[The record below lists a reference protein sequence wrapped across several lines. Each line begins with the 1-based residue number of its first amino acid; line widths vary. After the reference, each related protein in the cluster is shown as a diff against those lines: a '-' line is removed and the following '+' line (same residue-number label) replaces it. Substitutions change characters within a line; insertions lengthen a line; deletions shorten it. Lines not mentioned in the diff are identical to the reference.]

1 MKTKQNNCLF
11 CYDLMENGETD
22 YHEKCCRKF
31 FGTATSPQIPFDL
44 SDIQELAIQVLGKS
58 ISVTGV
64 QPKISLESQRSNKKG
79 MRFTIVGMWG
89 NYILKPPIEEYPEMP
104 EIEDLT
110 MHLAVLLKIKTA
122 EHAMVRL
129 KSGEMAYLTK
139 RFDRTKNGKLPLE
152 DMAQLTSTL
161 TENKYRGSMEKI
173 GKIIKQYSSYPGVD
187 LITFYELTLFSF
199 ITGNADMHL
208 KNFSLLTNQ
217 ENEIMLSPAYDLLST
232 KLLIRDDTEELA
244 LSINGKKSRLKKSD
258 FISFAGQLGI
268 NDASIRNIHKKFQAK
283 EGALHEFI
291 DKSFLSPTMKR
302 EFKKVVSS
310 RMERIGE

>member
-129 KSGEMAYLTK
+129 KSGEIAYLTK

-217 ENEIMLSPAYDLLST
+217 GNEIMLSPAYDLLST

-302 EFKKVVSS
+302 EFKKLVSS

>member
-31 FGTATSPQIPFDL
+31 FGIATSPQIPFDL

-79 MRFTIVGMWG
+79 MRFTIIGMWG

-129 KSGEMAYLTK
+129 KSGEIAYLTK

-302 EFKKVVSS
+302 EFKKLVSS

>member
-129 KSGEMAYLTK
+129 KSGEMAYFTK

>member
-79 MRFTIVGMWG
+79 MRFTIIGMWG
-89 NYILKPPIEEYPEMP
+89 NYILKQPIEEYPEMP

-129 KSGEMAYLTK
+129 KSGEIAYLTK

-302 EFKKVVSS
+302 EFKKLVSS

>member
-302 EFKKVVSS
+302 EFKKLVSS

>member
-1 MKTKQNNCLF
+1 
-11 CYDLMENGETD
+11 MENGETD